1 VLAAEQGKDFLLKFP
16 SGIRP
21 FRAFTLIALPIL
33 LACVLLLALYSLQVV
48 NRAAYREQGRSTIT
62 RVETVPA
69 ARGDILDRYGRLL
82 VTNAVSYDIH
92 IERSVLVT
100 DEDPNGILLG
110 LIELTEAG
118 GIRHTDTLPIT
129 ADAPFAFTEMDD
141 IQAGRMADWLEHF
154 ELQELS
160 APEVMDWM
168 RNHYAVPEDYTPA
181 QARLAVGVRW
191 ELELRTLFGI
201 VDYVFAA
208 GLDQEMIAAVSERCY
223 PGVSIT
229 VGSHR
234 VYRTPYAAHLLGRIG
249 PINKDQVEKF
259 TELGYPMN
267 ALVGQDGAEA
277 AFEEYLHGVDGKR
290 VTIRSAEGEILS
302 SYYTE
307 EPRAGADVT
316 LTLDLSA
323 QQVTEEALAAE
334 IAKIN
339 ADRVKKAKPGETVQ
353 LAQGGAA
360 VVIQVGTGD
369 VLAAASYPS
378 YDLSE
383 FLENYSQLVADPA
396 RPMFN
401 RALQGR
407 YAPGSTFKVVTATAA
422 LTEGIITPNTTIYDR
437 GIIDEYEG
445 ITFTCWTYPGSH
457 GTINVMEAL
466 QMSCNYFFYITG
478 RSLGIAA
485 LDRYAAAYGLGQ
497 STGIELYENTG
508 VLASVEY
515 KKEAIGEDWY
525 VGDTLQAAIGQ
536 SYHLFTP
543 LQLASYA
550 ATIASDGKRY
560 ANHMLYS
567 VSGPQGFRNP
577 PELLSSVNASE
588 DTYAVLREGML
599 MASRYGSASYVFGN
613 YRIPVCSKTGTA
625 QVSEDTVNNAVF
637 IAFAPMED
645 PEIALAVVVE
655 NGANGYYLAEVARD
669 IFDWYFTREPEAAPI
684 PENTLLP

>member
-1 VLAAEQGKDFLLKFP
+1 MKLR

-21 FRAFTLIALPIL
+21 FRAVALIVLPIL
-33 LACVLLLALYSLQVV
+33 LACALLLALYSLQVV
-48 NRAAYREQGRSTIT
+48 NRAAFQEQNRDTVT
-62 RVETVPA
+62 RVETVSA
-69 ARGDILDRYGRLL
+69 ARGNILDRYGRVL
-82 VTNAVSYDIH
+82 VTNAVSYDVH

-100 DEDPNGILLG
+100 DPDPNGILLE
-110 LIELTEAG
+110 LIDLTESG
-118 GIRHTDTLPIT
+118 GVRHTDTLPIT

-141 IQAGRMADWLEHF
+141 IQAGRMADWLAHF
-154 ELQELS
+154 ELEELS
-160 APEVMDWM
+160 AGEVMDWM
-168 RNHYAVPEDYTPA
+168 RNHYAIPEDYTPA
-181 QARLAVGVRW
+181 RARLAAGVRW

-223 PGVSIT
+223 PGVTVT
-229 VGSHR
+229 VGSR
-234 VYRTPYAAHLLGRIG
+234 RAYRTPYAAHLLGRIG
-249 PINKDQVEKF
+249 PMDSQQVEKY
-259 TELGYPMN
+259 TALGYPMN

-277 AFEEYLHGVDGKR
+277 AFEEYLHGVDGRR
-290 VTIRSAEGEILS
+290 VTVRSEDGEILS

-339 ADRVKKAKPGETVQ
+339 ADRTKRAKPGETVQ
-353 LAQGGAA
+353 LAEGGAA

-369 VLAAASYPS
+369 ILASASYPS
-378 YDLSE
+378 FDLSE
-383 FLENYSQLVADPA
+383 FTDHYAQLLADPT

-407 YAPGSTFKVVTATAA
+407 YAPGSTFKVVTATAGLA
-422 LTEGIITPNTTIYDR
+422 EGVITPATTIYDR

-445 ITFTCWTYPGSH
+445 YTYTCWTYPGSH
-457 GTINVMEAL
+457 GTINVKEAL

-478 RSLGIAA
+478 RNVGIDA
-485 LDRYAAAYGLGQ
+485 LDRYAADYGLGR
-497 STGIELYENTG
+497 STGVELYENTG
-508 VLASVEY
+508 VLASIDY
-515 KKEAIGEDWY
+515 KESVVGESWY

-550 ATIASDGKRY
+550 ATIASGGVRY
-560 ANHMLYS
+560 AAHLLYS
-567 VSGPQGFRNP
+567 VDGPEGFRKS
-577 PELLSSVNASE
+577 PEILSTVDADAE
-588 DTYAVLREGML
+588 IFATLREGMV

-625 QVSEDTVNNAVF
+625 QVSEDAVNNAVF
-637 IAFAPMED
+637 IAFAPMDD

-684 PENTLLP
+684 PENTLIP

>member
-1 VLAAEQGKDFLLKFP
+1 MKLTSGVRPIRAVVLIL
-16 SGIRP
+16 
-21 FRAFTLIALPIL
+21 LPIL
-33 LACVLLLALYSLQVV
+33 LACALLLVLYSIQVV
-48 NRAAYREQGRSTIT
+48 NRAAYQEEGRNTVT
-62 RVETVPA
+62 RIETVPA
-69 ARGDILDRYGRLL
+69 ARGDILDRYGRVL

-92 IERSVLVT
+92 IERSALVT
-100 DEDPNGILLG
+100 DEDPNGILLA
-110 LIELTEAG
+110 LIDLTEKAG
-118 GIRHTDTLPIT
+118 IHHTDTLPIT
-129 ADAPFAFTEMDD
+129 SDAPFEFTEMDE
-141 IQAGRMADWLEHF
+141 IQTGRMTDWLQHF
-154 ELQELS
+154 ELEELS
-160 APEVMDWM
+160 AGEVMDWM
-168 RNHYAVPEDYTPA
+168 RSHYSIPEEYTPA
-181 QARLAVGVRW
+181 QARLAAGVRW

-208 GLDQEMIAAVSERCY
+208 GLDQGMIAAVSERCY
-223 PGVSIT
+223 PGVS
-229 VGSHR
+229 VALGSHR

-249 PINKDQVEKF
+249 PMDKDQVEKY
-259 TELGYPMN
+259 TALGYPMN
-267 ALVGQDGAEA
+267 ALVGQDGAES
-277 AFEEYLHGVDGKR
+277 AFEEYLHGFDGKR
-290 VTIRSAEGEILS
+290 VTIRSTDGEILS
-302 SYYTE
+302 SYFTE

-323 QQVTEEALAAE
+323 QQVTEEALSAE

-339 ADRVKKAKPGETVQ
+339 DDRLKKAKPGEAVQ

-369 VLAAASYPS
+369 VLACASYPS
-378 YDLSE
+378 FDLSG
-383 FLENYSQLVADPA
+383 FTENFAQLAADPT

-422 LTEGIITPNTTIYDR
+422 LTEGVITPSTTIYDR

-445 ITFTCWTYPGSH
+445 YTFTCWTYPGSH
-457 GTINVMEAL
+457 GTINVKEAL
-466 QMSCNYFFYITG
+466 QMSCNYFFYVTG
-478 RSLGIAA
+478 RSVGIDA
-485 LDRYAAAYGLGQ
+485 LDRYAEAYGLGQ
-497 STGIELYENTG
+497 HTGIELYENTG
-508 VLASVEY
+508 ILASSDY
-515 KKEAIGEDWY
+515 KKTAIGEDWY

-543 LQLASYA
+543 LQLASYS
-550 ATIASDGKRY
+550 ATIAADGKRY
-560 ANHMLYS
+560 ANHLLFA
-567 VSGPQGFRNP
+567 VSGPEGFRRE
-577 PELLSSVNASE
+577 PEVLSTVSADE

-669 IFDWYFTREPEAAPI
+669 IFNWYFTRQPEAAPI
-684 PENTLLP
+684 PENTLIP